1 MLLEDKE
8 EAGTLMLWL
17 LINHGKVSKAVLR
30 CADVNVLGPDRI
42 TGNNDFRKL
51 LLELRPR

>member
-1 MLLEDKE
+1 MLEDKE
-8 EAGTLMLWL
+8 AAGTLMLWL
-17 LINHGKVSKAVLR
+17 LVNYGKVSKAVLR